1 MNGEPTTEIRF
12 FAYSSRIGRLRYFA
26 YGMGTFLLLLPAL
39 ILAGILFALK
49 LHFLAYLLCGASYI
63 FMITMGFV
71 FAVRRLHDMGAS
83 GWWSLIIGAAM
94 LSTILKYLYLM
105 PENLFWL
112 PALLSLADFV
122 LILILLFKSGSQG
135 DNTFGSPPPPNSTWV
150 VAGAWSF
157 LIIPFFGGI
166 LAAIAI
172 PAYQDYI
179 ARSQMSEGIQLAG
192 SAEVPVSEFYQK
204 NKVWPADISSLYG
217 NKPVGEPI
225 GRFVATITTS
235 TGADGS
241 YGVIATMKG
250 SGVNRMIAGKAVE
263 LWTNDGGGTW
273 RCGPAS
279 SNPVDAKYLPV
290 SCRDT
295 QPSPP

>member
-1 MNGEPTTEIRF
+1 MNGEPDTEIRF

-49 LHFLAYLLCGASYI
+49 LHFLAYLLCGAAYI
-63 FMITMGFV
+63 FMLTMGFV
-71 FAVRRLHDMGAS
+71 FAVRRLHDMDAS
-83 GWWSLIIGAAM
+83 GWWSLIIAAAM
-94 LSTILKYLYLM
+94 LSTLLRLLYLI
-105 PENLFWL
+105 PANFAWL
-112 PALLSLADFV
+112 PALLTLADFV
-122 LILILLFKSGSQG
+122 FILLLLFKGGSQG
-135 DNTFGSPPPPNSTWV
+135 DNRFGPQPPPNTTWV
-150 VAGAWSF
+150 VVGAWSF

-192 SAEVPVSEFYQK
+192 GAEIPVAGFYQK
-204 NKVWPADISSLYG
+204 NKAWPADISSLYG
-217 NKPVGEPI
+217 NKSVGEPV
-225 GRFVATITTS
+225 GHFVANITTA

-241 YGVIATMKG
+241 FGVIATMKE
-250 SGVNRMIAGKAVE
+250 SGVNRMIGGKAVE
-263 LWTNDGGGTW
+263 LWTSDGGNTW

-279 SNPVDAKYLPV
+279 TNPVDTRYLPA

-295 QPSPP
+295 APSPP